1 MIFIKE
7 KGYKMTNHED
17 FLNLVS
23 ELNDVI
29 YDEKDINVFYSGF
42 SITTD
47 GCSQKIELNIEGS
60 ELECLTDDSDRG
72 WNDEKDDYERTDVQ
86 QIIYELELFKSRFE
100 KILDKVK
107 KHLDK

>member
-29 YDEKDINVFYSGF
+29 YDEKYINVFYSGF

-47 GCSQKIELNIEGS
+47 GCS
-60 ELECLTDDSDRG
+60 
-72 WNDEKDDYERTDVQ
+72 
-86 QIIYELELFKSRFE
+86 
-100 KILDKVK
+100 
-107 KHLDK
+107 